1 MLTDQKM
8 KAVYFNVGGSTE
20 ILYFGDIALSDH
32 YNEGQ
37 VLVRIK
43 AIGINPIDC
52 KIRTHPERFPVTYPV
67 IPGCDGAGIVE
78 AVGAQVDNF
87 KPGDEVYFSQP
98 AFNNRQ
104 GTYAEYVKV
113 DASLLALKPRSLSF
127 EQAAAVPLVFI
138 TAWEALH
145 DRAHIAQDHIVLIH
159 AGAGGVGHA
168 AIQLAK
174 LAGAHVIATVSTEAK
189 ANFVKRLGA
198 DLVINYRSQD
208 VIAEVLRWTNDNGVD
223 IVFDTVG
230 PEILQ
235 SCFRCVKPYGDVVTI
250 LQSAPD
256 TDWSEAR
263 KRNVRFSLE
272 LMLTP
277 ILLELEDA
285 KRHQGEILRQCAGL
299 FDAHKLQVEIARTFT
314 LRDAA
319 AAQNFLEQNHPIGK
333 LVLIVDS

>member
-1 MLTDQKM
+1 MM
-8 KAVYFNVGGSTE
+8 KAIYFDKGGPADV
-20 ILYFGDIALSDH
+20 LQMGDFPLPGKCGK
-32 YNEGQ
+32 NQ

-52 KIRTHPERFPVTYPV
+52 KIRTTPERFPVTFPV

-78 AVGAQVDNF
+78 TTGSQVKNF

-98 AFNNRQ
+98 GFNNRQ
-104 GTYAEYVKV
+104 GTYAEYALI
-113 DASLLALKPRSLSF
+113 DAGLLALKPRALSF
-127 EQAAAVPLVFI
+127 EQAAAAPLVFI

-145 DRAHIAQDHIVLIH
+145 DLARISSGQTVLIH

-174 LAGAHVIATVSTEAK
+174 LAGARVITTVSSEEKAK
-189 ANFVKRLGA
+189 LAKRLGA
-198 DLVINYRSQD
+198 DLIIHYRTQD
-208 VIAEVLRWTNDNGVD
+208 VVAEVLRWTDGNGVD
-223 IVFDTVG
+223 IAFDTVG
-230 PEILQ
+230 PEVLQ
-235 SCFRCVKPYGDVVTI
+235 SCFHCVKPYGDVVTI

-277 ILLELEDA
+277 VLLELEDA
-285 KRHQGEILRQCAGL
+285 KQHQGEILRRCAAL
-299 FDAHKLQVEIARTFT
+299 FNENKITVEIARTFA
-314 LRDAA
+314 LQDAA
-319 AAQNFLEQNHPIGK
+319 TAQRFLEQNHPAGK
-333 LVLIVDS
+333 LVLILN